1 MSAGVAHVITGS
13 IFVIVHVAVAGVGST
28 LPAWS
33 FARTANVWL
42 VRLKPEN
49 NTGLVHEEKAPPSR
63 LHSKLSA
70 PVAVKLSKPSKSK
83 LADVFVV
90 LEPSE
95 GPLEMVVSGGVT
107 SIVQANEAALWSVL
121 PAASVAATVKR
132 CSPAARPE

>member
-1 MSAGVAHVITGS
+1 MSAGGAHVITGS

-70 PVAVKLSKPSKSK
+70 PGAVKLSKPSKSK

-95 GPLEMVVSGGVT
+95 SPLEMVGSDGLT
-107 SIVQANEAALWSVL
+107 SIAQLITAALRTVL
-121 PAASVAATVKR
+121 RAASRASTVKR
-132 CSPAARPE
+132 CP

>member
-1 MSAGVAHVITGS
+1 MSAGGAHVITGS

-49 NTGLVHEEKAPPSR
+49 NTGLVHREKAPPSR
-63 LHSKLSA
+63 PHSKLSA
-70 PVAVKLSKPSKSK
+70 PGAVKLSKPSKSK

-90 LEPSE
+90 LDPSG
-95 GPLEMVVSGGVT
+95 GPLVIVVSGGVT
-107 SIVQANEAALWSVL
+107 SIVHANEAALWSVL
-121 PAASVAATVKR
+121 PAASVAATVKT
-132 CSPAARPE
+132 CAPAPRPE